1 MKYPLT
7 KPGFKLQFLGLV
19 GKICIAY
26 YKENKLPFATP
37 VFRQQNEKRQKEH
50 QQRLP
55 QSLGCGL
62 CGFVRQ

>member
-19 GKICIAY
+19 GKIYIVY
-26 YKENKLPFATP
+26 NKQNKLPFATP
-37 VFRQQNEKRQKEH
+37 VFRQHNEKRPKEH

-55 QSLGCGL
+55 QSLDCGL
-62 CGFVRQ
+62 GGCVRQ